1 MTLIQDV
8 KKRLTKVC
16 TYLNDIDPAA
26 DIDMGP
32 LNGGVEEEAT
42 AEGGR
47 ADEAEGEAVV
57 AQ

>member
-8 KKRLTKVC
+8 KTRLTKVC

-32 LNGGVEEEAT
+32 LNGEGEEEA
-42 AEGGR
+42 EGRG

-57 AQ
+57 VAQ